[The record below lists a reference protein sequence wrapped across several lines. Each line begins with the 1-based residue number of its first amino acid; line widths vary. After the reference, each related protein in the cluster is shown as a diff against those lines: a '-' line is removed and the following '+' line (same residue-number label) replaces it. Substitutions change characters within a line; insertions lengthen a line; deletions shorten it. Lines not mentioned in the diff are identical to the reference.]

1 MKRTFSSKAL
11 FCRTILATSAAALF
25 SAAAAANPV
34 SVKDGVLQWQ
44 DGSEVALF
52 GVNYS
57 APFAFGYRSIER
69 LGVDHRA
76 AIDMDVDHIAR
87 LGLDAYRV
95 HLWDRLL
102 ADKEGNLQDNIH
114 LQLFDYLL
122 LRLKE
127 KGIKVIITPIGW
139 WGSGYPEP
147 DPEEY
152 GFSTFYSKSQMNQSA
167 DAIAAQKNYL
177 TQLFKHVNPLTGKS
191 YQQDP
196 NIIAFEIFNEPKH
209 EIKAAQSAAYIEE
222 LIATIRAAGVTKPL
236 FYNTS
241 EQGDDQ
247 PFATALCNSSI
258 DGVSYQWYPT
268 GLIKGSVIN
277 ANMLPAV
284 AHYTNP
290 FAGISACAAKAKMVY
305 EFDAADVAS
314 SVMYPAMARSFREAG
329 FQWATQFAYD
339 AAAVAHTNAEYN
351 THHLN
356 LLYTPSKALSLK
368 IAAEVFRTQKRAEK
382 VADYPASNSFAGVTL
397 DYQQNLAVLNT
408 PSKLFYSNS
417 TSAEPVAKDQLT
429 QIAGVGSSDVAQ
441 YSGSG
446 AYFLDKVADGVW
458 RLEVFPDLLS
468 LQDPYQN
475 SSLKRE
481 AGRLYA
487 AAQPLKLDLAD
498 LGKSYNLKGLNTG
511 NTVQASA
518 RNGEVTVQPGVYLLT
533 AKAALAE
540 QYSSKVETDFYLPK
554 PQSTEL
560 ALVHQAQRQTAVG
573 DKFSFKVQLA
583 ALSKPEKV
591 ELMLRYMGDQKF
603 SAFEMQQVAGQSGA
617 YQLALPKDWTRSGLL
632 EYGFTVTRSGQAVT
646 FPGAAA
652 GSALDWDFVN
662 KAPYWT
668 MLLQPKNSPVPL
680 FDATA
685 DRQNILYP
693 KDATVTQRYITGDM
707 GQGLV
712 LQLGVDSLKEPKSAA
727 LLKTTLSLDNS
738 LLQRDLAKYDTLAIK
753 IRAVKQPE
761 KLQFA
766 LLDQHGLAYG
776 VDLSVSTDWHYLL
789 VPLAKLSRVDTLLT
803 QAYPVFL
810 PQAVAVEQ
818 TGTWSDE
825 QKLELIQGL
834 QLKFRQEAY
843 SASEQLGWHGVELA
857 EVSLI
862 QRP

>member
-1 MKRTFSSKAL
+1 MQKNFLSAAL
-11 FCRTILATSAAALF
+11 AAALF
-25 SAAAAANPV
+25 SAAAAAATANPV
-34 SVKDGVLQWQ
+34 VVKEGVMQWQ

-57 APFAFGYRSIER
+57 APFAYGYRSIER

-147 DPEEY
+147 DPVEH
-152 GFSTFYSKSQMNQSA
+152 GFSAFYSKSQMNQSA

-209 EIKAAQSAAYIEE
+209 EIAPAQSAAYIED
-222 LIATIRAAGVTKPL
+222 LISTIRAAGVTKPL

-241 EQGDDQ
+241 EQGNDQ
-247 PFATALCNSSI
+247 PFAKALCNTSI

-277 ANMLPAV
+277 ATMLPAV

-290 FAGISACAAKAKMVY
+290 FAGISQCASKAKMVY

-339 AAAVAHTNAEYN
+339 AAAVAHTNSEYN

-356 LLYTPSKALSLK
+356 LLYTPSKAISLK
-368 IAAEVFRTQKRAEK
+368 IAAEVFRTQKRAEQ
-382 VADYPASNSFAGVTL
+382 VADYPQSNSFGAVTL
-397 DYQQNLAVLNT
+397 DYQQNLSVLNT
-408 PSKLFYSNS
+408 ATQFFYTNS
-417 TSAEPVAKDQLT
+417 TNAEPKDAAMLS
-429 QIAGVGSSDVAQ
+429 QIAGVGSSVVAN

-458 RLEVFPDLLS
+458 RLEVYPDVLT

-475 SSLKRE
+475 SSLSRE
-481 AGRLYA
+481 VGRLYA
-487 AAQPLKLDLAD
+487 AAQQLKLTLSD
-498 LGKSYNLKGLNTG
+498 LGKNYQLQGLNSG
-511 NTVQASA
+511 NTATASA
-518 RNGEVTVQPGVYLLT
+518 TDGKVTVRPGVYLLT
-533 AKAALAE
+533 AKAAFAQ
-540 QYSSKVETDFYLPK
+540 QYAKKVETDFYLPK
-554 PQSTEL
+554 TQSTEL
-560 ALVHQAQRQTAVG
+560 ALVHQNQRQMNLG
-573 DKFSFKVQLA
+573 DKFSFVVDIGAVAKPAQVQ
-583 ALSKPEKV
+583 
-591 ELMLRYMGDQKF
+591 LMLRYLGDNKF
-603 SAFEMQQVAGQSGA
+603 TAFEMQASPEISGR
-617 YQLALPKDWTRSGLL
+617 YQLAMPKDWTQTGLL
-632 EYGFTVTRSGQAVT
+632 EYAFVVTANGKAVT

-652 GSALDWDFVN
+652 GSPLDWDFVS

-668 MLLQPKNSPVPL
+668 VAVKPQGQPVAL
-680 FDATA
+680 FDASL
-685 DRQNILYP
+685 DRQNSLYP
-693 KDATVTQRYITGDM
+693 KDAIVTQRLVADSSAA
-707 GQGLV
+707 GLA
-712 LQLGVDSLKEPKSAA
+712 LQLGVTSLETAQAAA
-727 LLKTTLSLDNS
+727 LLKTTLSVDNS
-738 LLQRDLAKYDTLAIK
+738 LLHRNLTAYNTVALK

-761 KLQFA
+761 HLSFA
-766 LLDQHGLAYG
+766 VLDKDGIAYG
-776 VDLSVSTDWHYLL
+776 TELKVGTDWQYLL
-789 VPLAKLSRVDTLLT
+789 VPLKKLKATQTLLT
-803 QAYPVFL
+803 QAYPMFMPVFA
-810 PQAVAVEQ
+810 PKIAA
-818 TGTWSDE
+818 GD
-825 QKLELIQGL
+825 KLKHNELSQLQGL
-834 QLKFRQEAY
+834 QLMFNQSAY
-843 SASEQLGWHGVELA
+843 SAADAKGWHGVELA

-862 QRP
+862 QKP

>member
-1 MKRTFSSKAL
+1 MLRTFLSTAL
-11 FCRTILATSAAALF
+11 AAALF
-25 SAAAAANPV
+25 SAAATANPV
-34 SVKDGVLQWQ
+34 SVKDGVMQWQ

-102 ADKEGNLQDNIH
+102 ADKDGNLQDNIH

-147 DPEEY
+147 DPVEY

-167 DAIAAQKNYL
+167 EAIKAQKNYL

-191 YQQDP
+191 YQQDD

-247 PFATALCNSSI
+247 PFATALCKSSI
-258 DGVSYQWYPT
+258 DGVAYQWYPT
-268 GLIKGSVIN
+268 GLVKGSVIN

-290 FAGISACAAKAKMVY
+290 FAGISECSTKAKMVY

-356 LLYTPSKALSLK
+356 LLYTPSKAISLK
-368 IAAEVFRTQKRAEK
+368 IAAEVFRSQKRAEK
-382 VADYPASNSFAGVTL
+382 VADYPASNSFAGVEL
-397 DYQQNLAVLNT
+397 DYQQNLAVLNR
-408 PSKLFYSNS
+408 PSQLFYSNS
-417 TSAEPVAKDQLT
+417 TSAEPVAKNQLT
-429 QIAGVGSSDVAQ
+429 QIAGVGSSKVAQ

-487 AAQPLKLDLAD
+487 AAQHLKLDLAD
-498 LGKSYNLKGLNTG
+498 LGKSYSLKGINTG
-511 NTVQASA
+511 NSLQALA
-518 RNGEVTVQPGVYLLT
+518 RNGEVRVQPGVYLLT

-560 ALVHQAQRQTAVG
+560 ALVHQAQRQIAVG

-603 SAFEMQQVAGQSGA
+603 SAFEMQQIEGQSGA

-685 DRQNILYP
+685 DRQNTLYP

-738 LLQRDLAKYDTLAIK
+738 LLQRDLAKYDTVAIK

-776 VDLSVSTDWHYLL
+776 VDLSVSTDWQYLL

-810 PQAVAVEQ
+810 PQALVVEQ
-818 TGTWSDE
+818 AGTWSDE
-825 QKLELIQGL
+825 QKLKLIQGL
-834 QLKFRQEAY
+834 QLKFKQEAY
-843 SASEQLGWHGVELA
+843 SASELPGWHGVELA

-862 QRP
+862 QRH

>member
-1 MKRTFSSKAL
+1 MKQNLLSKAL
-11 FCRTILATSAAALF
+11 FSTTAAALF
-25 SAAAAANPV
+25 SVAASAAVTVNPV

-57 APFAFGYRSIER
+57 VPFAYGYRSVER
-69 LGVDHRA
+69 LGLDHRA

-102 ADKEGNLQDNIH
+102 ADKEGNLLDNIH

-127 KGIKVIITPIGW
+127 KGIKVVITPIGW

-147 DPEEY
+147 DPVEY
-152 GFSTFYSKSQMNQSA
+152 GFSTFYSKSQMNQSP

-191 YQQDP
+191 YQQDD

-209 EIKAAQSAAYIEE
+209 EIKPEQSAAYVED
-222 LIATIRAAGVTKPL
+222 LISTIRAAGVTKPL

-241 EQGDDQ
+241 EQGNDQ
-247 PFATALCNSSI
+247 SFAKALCNTSI

-268 GLIKGSVIN
+268 GLIKGSTIL

-290 FAGISACAAKAKMVY
+290 FTAISQCATKAKMIY

-314 SVMYPAMARSFREAG
+314 SVMFPAMARSFREAG

-339 AAAVAHTNAEYN
+339 AAAVAHTNSEYN

-356 LLYTPSKALSLK
+356 LLYTPSKAISLK

-382 VADYPASNSFAGVTL
+382 VADYPTSNSFGAVTL
-397 DYQQNLAVLNT
+397 DYQQDLSVLNT
-408 PSKLFYSNS
+408 PRQFFYSNS
-417 TSAEPVAKDQLT
+417 TKTEPKAAAKLT
-429 QIAGVGSSDVAQ
+429 AIAGVGSSSVAK

-458 RLEVFPDLLS
+458 RLEVYPDLLT

-475 SSLKRE
+475 SSLSRE
-481 AGRLYA
+481 VGRLYP
-487 AAQPLKLDLAD
+487 AAQQLKLRLAD
-498 LGKSYNLKGLNTG
+498 LGNSYQLTGLNSG
-511 NTVQASA
+511 NTATASA
-518 RNGEVTVQPGVYLLT
+518 VDGEVTVRPGVYLLT
-533 AKAALAE
+533 AKAALVQ
-540 QYSSKVETDFYLPK
+540 QYANKVETDFYLPK

-560 ALVHQAQRQTAVG
+560 ALVHQNQRQSQVG
-573 DKFSFKVQLA
+573 DPFNFEVDIG
-583 ALSKPEKV
+583 ALVKPEKV
-591 ELMLRYMGDQKF
+591 QLMLRYLGNNKF
-603 SAFEMQQVAGQSGA
+603 TAFDMQQSIDVSGR
-617 YQLALPKDWTRSGLL
+617 YQLAIPKDWTQTGLL
-632 EYGFTVTRSGQAVT
+632 EYAVVVTAKGKKQT

-652 GSALDWDFVN
+652 GSPEDWDFVS
-662 KAPYWT
+662 KAQYWT
-668 MLLQPKNSPVPL
+668 MALKPQGQPVAL
-680 FDATA
+680 FDATL
-685 DRQNILYP
+685 DRQNSLYP
-693 KDATVTQRYITGDM
+693 KDATVTQRVVADSSGA
-707 GQGLV
+707 GLA
-712 LQLGVDSLKEPKSAA
+712 LQLGVDSLETAQAAA
-727 LLKTTLSLDNS
+727 LVKTTLSADNS
-738 LLQRDLAKYDTLAIK
+738 LLQRNLKGYDTVALK

-761 KLQFA
+761 QLRFA
-766 LLDQHGLAYG
+766 LLDKDGIAYG
-776 VDLSVSTDWHYLL
+776 TELKVSTDWQYLL
-789 VPLAKLSRVDTLLT
+789 IPLHKLKQTQTLMT
-803 QAYPVFL
+803 QAYPMFMPVYA
-810 PQAVAVEQ
+810 PNVEQ
-818 TGTWSDE
+818 GLGL
-825 QKLELIQGL
+825 KLNELQQLQGIQL
-834 QLKFRQEAY
+834 MFNQSAY
-843 SASEQLGWHGVELA
+843 SPAEARGWHGVELA

-862 QRP
+862 QKP

>member
-1 MKRTFSSKAL
+1 MKQTFLCTAL
-11 FCRTILATSAAALF
+11 AAALF
-25 SAAAAANPV
+25 SAAATANPV

-57 APFAFGYRSIER
+57 APFAYGYRSIER
-69 LGVDHRA
+69 VGVDHRA

-102 ADKEGNLQDNIH
+102 ADKDGNLQDNIH

-147 DPEEY
+147 DPVEY

-191 YQQDP
+191 YQQDD

-209 EIKAAQSAAYIEE
+209 EIAPAQSAAYIED
-222 LIATIRAAGVTKPL
+222 LISTIRAAGVTKPL

-247 PFATALCNSSI
+247 PFAKALCNTSI

-268 GLIKGSVIN
+268 GLVKGSTIL

-290 FAGISACAAKAKMVY
+290 FAGISQCATKAKMVY

-339 AAAVAHTNAEYN
+339 AAAVAHTNSEYN

-356 LLYTPSKALSLK
+356 LLYTPSKAISLK

-382 VADYPASNSFAGVTL
+382 VADYPASNSFAAVTL
-397 DYQQNLAVLNT
+397 DYQQNLSVLNT
-408 PSKLFYSNS
+408 PQQFFYSNS
-417 TSAEPVAKDQLT
+417 TKAQPKAAAKLSN
-429 QIAGVGSSDVAQ
+429 IAGVGSSSVAK

-458 RLEVFPDLLS
+458 RLEVYPDLLT

-475 SSLKRE
+475 SSLSRE
-481 AGRLYA
+481 VGRLYP
-487 AAQPLKLDLAD
+487 AAQQLKLTLAD
-498 LGKSYNLKGLNTG
+498 LGKNYQLKGLNSG
-511 NTVQASA
+511 NTATASA
-518 RNGEVTVQPGVYLLT
+518 ADGEVTVRPGVYLLT
-533 AKAALAE
+533 AKAALAK
-540 QYSSKVETDFYLPK
+540 QYANKVETDFYLPK
-554 PQSTEL
+554 PQSTQL
-560 ALVHQAQRQTAVG
+560 ALVHQNQRQTHLG
-573 DKFSFKVQLA
+573 DPFSFEVDIG
-583 ALSKPEKV
+583 ALVKPEKV
-591 ELMLRYMGDQKF
+591 QLMLRYLGESKF
-603 SAFEMQQVAGQSGA
+603 TAFDMQPSLDVSSR
-617 YQLALPKDWTRSGLL
+617 YQLAMPADWTQTGLL
-632 EYGFTVTRSGQAVT
+632 EYAFVVTAGGKAQT

-652 GSALDWDFVN
+652 GSPQDWDFVS

-668 MLLQPKNSPVPL
+668 VALKPEGQPVAL
-680 FDATA
+680 FDASL
-685 DRQNILYP
+685 DRQNSLYP
-693 KDATVTQRYITGDM
+693 KDATVTQRVVADSSGA
-707 GQGLV
+707 GLA
-712 LQLGVDSLKEPKSAA
+712 LQLGVDSLETAKAA
-727 LLKTTLSLDNS
+727 AILKTTLSADNS
-738 LLQRDLAKYDTLAIK
+738 LLKRNLKGYDTVALK

-761 KLQFA
+761 QLKFA
-766 LLDQHGLAYG
+766 LLDKDGIAYG
-776 VDLSVSTDWHYLL
+776 TELKVGTDWQYLL
-789 VPLAKLSRVDTLLT
+789 VPLHKLKQTDTLLT
-803 QAYPVFL
+803 QAYPMFMPL
-810 PQAVAVEQ
+810 FAPIAAPRAAPGVAA
-818 TGTWSDE
+818 GSGL
-825 QKLELIQGL
+825 KLNELKQLQGL
-834 QLKFRQEAY
+834 QLMFNQSAY
-843 SASEQLGWHGVELA
+843 SAAEAKGWHGIELA

-862 QRP
+862 QKP